1 MPTFR
6 LLSFACFSLVKT
18 QRLSDLITINRRYA
32 RSVNLERD
40 LDQPEAVEG
49 YILTERAV
57 DALRR
62 ILRSM
67 FGRQQTSAWTLTGVY
82 GTGKSAFAQFLGCL
96 LGPANSPARA
106 KADAIARQGL
116 TPNSPEYLAL
126 REKRPARG
134 LFRAITTAQREPLS
148 HTLVRA
154 LVNGVDA
161 YWPIGKKPVAI
172 NTLLTE
178 LDGEV
183 AAGTARFTDQDVL
196 TLLDKIAQAVDTDIL
211 IVIDELG
218 KTLEHAAKHQG
229 NTDLYLLQQLA
240 ERSRKKGSRLHIFG
254 LLHQSFADYSQRL
267 ASVEKNEWSKIQGRF
282 EDIPFTESAQQMLRL
297 MGQAIDRPQADPLQ
311 FPVHKLTEDWCQVMG
326 QAAGLGDL
334 SPILTEATYPLHP
347 IAALVLPEL
356 FIRYAQNDRSLFTFL
371 TSAEPHGFQ
380 QFLKTAVVENDHLPT
395 FKLHHLYDYFVE
407 SIGVGLGSRLG
418 LQRWLEIQGLVA
430 DAKHKGEE
438 AVNLLKTIGLL
449 NLVTSTGVLRATR
462 TLAKL
467 GMIDRPGQDELAH
480 WEGVVEQ
487 VRSQGLVTHRR
498 AVDELRLWEGSDFDV
513 ESAIALYAA
522 KDQLPL
528 AAMLAETHPLKP
540 LVAQRHSYQTGTLR
554 YFERHYLE
562 KASDLASLHCAQS
575 DCDGAVVYWL
585 SEEKLETVPIQT
597 ASGKPLILIAAANLP
612 LLRIRALEYRALK
625 KIQVQES
632 ALQGDAVAR
641 REVRH
646 RLVQAQHLLDDTLSQ
661 AFNFAVHQNLCWVG
675 GERIQVENATDFNG
689 LLSEVCD
696 RTYARTPI
704 LWNELIN
711 RRTLTSQGAKARRE
725 LIEAMLGHLSEP
737 RLGLTGYGPEVAIY
751 YSVLEQSGI
760 HRQEQGEWGFHPP
773 SPKAPPTKDRK
784 GGSQLQTVWDAIAQF
799 CLKATEAPQ
808 SLDLLYQRL
817 EAPPYGMKQGAISV
831 LLAAVLLHYTDEVSV
846 YKDGTFVPVLGPEHF
861 ELLVKDP
868 ARFSVKHI
876 EVAGVRS
883 QVFRELEAILR
894 GGAVKPLGR
903 QGARNVTLLS
913 VVKPLI
919 QFVRKLP
926 NYTLK
931 TRRISEASRRVLQTL
946 LHTQEPDE
954 LLFKALPQACGLA
967 PIVLSAEDD
976 GTTARIYR
984 ERLVEALREIHTA
997 YDALLAECQ
1006 SLLYAAFGLQSEHEK
1021 VRQDLQFRASHLL
1034 GSCLEASLN
1043 RFARAAAD
1051 DSAQDRQW
1059 LESVVMVVADKPA
1072 ESWTDEDV
1080 TRFEL
1085 NLSDLS
1091 RRFKNLEALQAA
1103 VKATGQGGFEA
1114 RRLTVTRPDG
1124 TEVNKMVWANDEHQ
1138 AKVDPAIDDLFQRF
1152 PDSHLQELLLTRL
1165 TERLF
1170 DRSELSVA
1178 AKRPTPT
1185 KRRRVQ
1191 KG

>member
-1 MPTFR
+1 
-6 LLSFACFSLVKT
+6 VKP
-18 QRLSDLITINRRYA
+18 QPLSDLISINRRYA

-40 LDQPEAVEG
+40 LDLPEVVEG

-67 FGRQQTSAWTLTGVY
+67 FGRQRTTAWTLTGVY
-82 GTGKSAFAQFLGCL
+82 GTGKSAFAHFLGCL
-96 LGPANSPARA
+96 FGPATSPARA
-106 KADAIARQGL
+106 KADAIARHGL

-134 LFRAITTAQREPLS
+134 FFRAIATAQREPIS
-148 HTLVRA
+148 HSLVRA
-154 LVNGVDA
+154 FAKGADE
-161 YWPIGKKPVAI
+161 YWRQGHGPAAVKR
-172 NTLLTE
+172 LLDWETE
-178 LDGEV
+178 LDFGQVSFTDGEV
-183 AAGTARFTDQDVL
+183 LNAIQEIAAA
-196 TLLDKIAQAVDTDIL
+196 ADTDIL
-211 IVIDELG
+211 IILDELG
-218 KTLEHAAKHQG
+218 KNLEYAAQHQG
-229 NTDLYLLQQLA
+229 MADLYLLQQLA
-240 ERSRKKGSRLHIFG
+240 ELSRKKGSRLYIFA

-297 MGQAIDRPQADPLQ
+297 MGQAIDRSQADKLQ
-311 FPVHKLTEDWCQVMG
+311 FPVHKLTGAWCEALAQE
-326 QAAGLGDL
+326 AGLGDL
-334 SPILTEATYPLHP
+334 SPTLFDATYPLHP
-347 IAALVLPEL
+347 VAALVLPEL

-371 TSAEPHGFQ
+371 TSSEPHGLQ
-380 QFLKTAVVENDHLPT
+380 QFLKTAGFENDQLPT

-407 SIGVGLGSRLG
+407 SIGVGMGSRPG

-438 AVNLLKTIGLL
+438 TVNLLKTIGLL

-462 TLAKL
+462 SLVKL
-467 GMIDRPGQDELAH
+467 GMIDRPDEARLAH
-480 WEGVVEQ
+480 WETVVEQ

-498 AVDELRLWEGSDFDV
+498 AVDELRIWEGSDFDV
-513 ESAIALYAA
+513 EGAIATYAA

-540 LVAQRHSYQTGTLR
+540 LVAQRHSYRTGTLR

-562 KASDLASLHCAQS
+562 KAADLDALQCTQS

-585 SEEKLETVPIQT
+585 SEEKPEAVPAQT
-597 ASGKPLILIAAANLP
+597 ASGKPLILIVAANLP

-625 KIQVQES
+625 KIQTQES

-646 RLVQAQHLLDDTLSQ
+646 RLIQAQQLLDDTLGQS
-661 AFNFAVHQNLCWVG
+661 FNFAVHHNPCWVE
-675 GERIQVENATDFNG
+675 GELTQVDSVTDFNG

-711 RRTLTSQGAKARRE
+711 RRSLTSQGAKARRE
-725 LIEAMLGHLSEP
+725 LIEAMLEHPDQP
-737 RLGLTGYGPEVAIY
+737 RLGLEGYGPEVAMY

-760 HRQEQGEWGFHPP
+760 HRQEQGEWGFY
-773 SPKAPPTKDRK
+773 PPTASAGRTKGNR
-784 GGSQLQTVWDAIAQF
+784 GGSRLQSVWDEIAQF
-799 CLKATEAPQ
+799 CLGAKESPQ
-808 SLDLLYQRL
+808 SLAQLYQML
-817 EAPPYGMKQGAISV
+817 DAPPYGMKQGAIPV
-831 LLAAVLLHYTDEVSV
+831 LLAAVLLYYADEVSV

-894 GGAVKPLGR
+894 GGAVKPMGR
-903 QGARNVTLLS
+903 QGVRNATVLS

-954 LLFKALPQACGLA
+954 LLFKVLPQACGLE
-967 PIVLSAEDD
+967 PVVVSEEDD
-976 GTTARIYR
+976 GTVARTYR

-997 YDALLAECQ
+997 YDTLLAECE
-1006 SLLYAAFGLQSEHEK
+1006 SLLYEAFGLQSRDK
-1021 VRQDLQFRASHLL
+1021 LRQNLQFRASHVL

-1051 DSAQDRQW
+1051 DSASERQW
-1059 LESVVMVVADKPA
+1059 LEAVVMVVADKPA

-1091 RRFKNLEALQAA
+1091 RRFKNLEALQAS
-1103 VKATGQGGFEA
+1103 VKATSKGGFEA
-1114 RRLTVTRPDG
+1114 RRVTVTRPDG
-1124 TEVNKMVWANDEHQ
+1124 SEVNQMVWIDHEQ
-1138 AKVDPAIDDLFQRF
+1138 QGKVDPLIDQLLAQC
-1152 PDSHLQELLLTRL
+1152 PDAQTRQALLTRL
-1165 TERLF
+1165 TERMF
-1170 DRSELSVA
+1170 DEPEPDSEVA
-1178 AKRPTPT
+1178 KPAN
-1185 KRRRVQ
+1185 RRAHR
-1191 KG
+1191 G